1 MKVVVVDASALVEY
15 LLRTAAASAIEPM
28 LRSAEADLHVPALV
42 DVEVAAALRGA
53 IARGSL
59 QEARASQA
67 LQDHLHLPLPRHGHE
82 GPSSSSPATPG
93 VGGHH
98 VGGDGRPWPRDGG
111 GRWHPTP

>member
-67 LQDHLHLPLPRHGHE
+67 LQDHLQPAAHPPRT
-82 GPSSSSPATPG
+82 PIPPAT
-93 VGGHH
+93 
-98 VGGDGRPWPRDGG
+98 RPRAPERLL
-111 GRWHPTP
+111 RV